1 MIEVIPR
8 TASKLNI
15 FDPIRFPIEIA
26 FSLFITAIIEAE
38 SSGILVPTD
47 IILTLIILS
56 ETPLSKAN
64 ATAPL
69 MSVSEPNHKLKPPA
83 NR

>member
-1 MIEVIPR
+1 M
-8 TASKLNI
+8 
-15 FDPIRFPIEIA
+15 FDPIKFPIEIA
-26 FSLFITAIIEAE
+26 FSLLITAIIEAE
-38 SSGILVPTD
+38 SSGILVPIE

-69 MSVSEPNHKLKPPA
+69 ISVSEPNHRLNPPA
-83 NR
+83 SK